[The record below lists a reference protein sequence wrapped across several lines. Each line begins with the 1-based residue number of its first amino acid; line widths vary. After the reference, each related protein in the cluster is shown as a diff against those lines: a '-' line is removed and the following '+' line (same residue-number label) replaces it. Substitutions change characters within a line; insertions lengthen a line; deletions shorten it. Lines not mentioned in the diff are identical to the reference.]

1 MAFLTNLRKISQDI
15 VKEIPRKFVESTFIA
30 RHFRRYMLDD
40 ILLVFLL
47 VLVGSFEN
55 MGCQVSKRGLQNS
68 IIQLNLAIREFFSHH
83 TIVN

>member
-15 VKEIPRKFVESTFIA
+15 VKEIPRKFGESTFIA

-47 VLVGSFEN
+47 VVVG
-55 MGCQVSKRGLQNS
+55 VWIYRL
-68 IIQLNLAIREFFSHH
+68 
-83 TIVN
+83 